1 MRDNYAAK
9 ARDEHLTKLDN
20 ALYII
25 IALVDIKTS
34 KYLSKANDVW
44 NKARDWKKI
53 KYTIPTFLLI
63 SWNSRYMVRITA
75 TWLSVKYQNFFCF
88 QNVTSPPNA
97 VNVPFISSY
106 IKISRPSLEPNL
118 STWQFCFPCGLFFV
132 FVFVFYVLFCCCC
145 FFLTEAEFNSFFK
158 GNSSCIEEL
167 LYKNVRNWIGFP
179 ASWVLV

>member
-1 MRDNYAAK
+1 MRYNYAAE
-9 ARDEHLTKLDN
+9 ARDEHLTKLYN

-25 IALVDIKTS
+25 IALVNIKTR
-34 KYLSKANDVW
+34 KYLSKTNEVW
-44 NKARDWKKI
+44 SKAPDWKK
-53 KYTIPTFLLI
+53 KTTIFTFLLI
-63 SWNSRYMVRITA
+63 SEHSRYIVIIMVI
-75 TWLSVKYQNFFCF
+75 WLSVKYQNFFCF

-145 FFLTEAEFNSFFK
+145 CFFNWSWIQFFFK
-158 GNSSCIEEL
+158 RNSSCIEEL

>member
-1 MRDNYAAK
+1 M
-9 ARDEHLTKLDN
+9 RDEHLTKLDN

-34 KYLSKANDVW
+34 KYLSKTNDVW

-53 KYTIPTFLLI
+53 KYTIPMFLLI

-145 FFLTEAEFNSFFK
+145 CFFNWSWIQFFFK
-158 GNSSCIEEL
+158 RNSSCIEEL